1 MSKREFLAKLREYLS
16 YELPEQ
22 LVRTEVQYYSDY
34 IDSESA
40 GGRSAE
46 SVIDELGDPQLI
58 ARTVI
63 DAKKSGPD
71 GIPGSADD
79 IDYSG
84 DVYGRGSNRGF
95 GADDDRSSFGQNGY
109 GQSTSGESSGAY
121 DTQGQRQDFGGNG
134 IHVYN
139 MGCFSL
145 ILGMLVFFCIF
156 SVIGAV
162 IGALSPVLIPVC
174 MVMLIMW
181 LLGRT
186 GRGGR

>member
-22 LVRTEVQYYSDY
+22 LVRNEVQYYSDY
-34 IDSESA
+34 IDSETA
-40 GGRSAE
+40 GGKSAE
-46 SVIDELGDPQLI
+46 TVVDELGDPQLI

-79 IDYSG
+79 IDYSR
-84 DVYGRGSNRGF
+84 DVYGNGSNRGF
-95 GADDDRSSFGQNGY
+95 GGGSDRSPFGQNGY
-109 GQSTSGESSGAY
+109 SKETSGGTSGTSN
-121 DTQGQRQDFGGNG
+121 DGGQRQSFGGNG

-145 ILGMLVFFCIF
+145 ILAMLVFFCIF
-156 SVIGAV
+156 SVIGAL
-162 IGALSPVLIPVC
+162 IGALSPILIPVC
-174 MVMLIMW
+174 MVFLIMW